1 MENLQKEIE
10 SILYTY
16 KSGNFLNAEKK
27 CKRLIKSYK
36 KQPFLYNLAGLILSA
51 ANKTDESLKYYFK
64 GLDLDPNY
72 AIIYNNIGLLFFNKG
87 GDYNIEKSKNFYEKS
102 ISLDKKLVEPCN
114 NLGNLYNSIGN
125 YEQSINYYNKAIKIN
140 SNFYL
145 SYFNLASVY
154 ITKGEFDDAK
164 KFLKICIK
172 TNPKFTQAHRSL
184 ARITKYKKDDNV
196 HVKQLISILRLTDY
210 KDTKNKIELC
220 FALGKAFEDLKDFKK
235 SFSYYKEGNILC
247 RKNIQFSIDDEKNK
261 INKIKDV
268 FNKKLFK
275 NFERTG
281 NETFS
286 PIFIL
291 GMPRSGTT
299 LVEQMLSNHS
309 EVYGC
314 DELNLIP
321 ELINKYFTNKVDN
334 FYKNSLNFGTNKFEQ
349 CGSEYILKI
358 NKITNNKARF
368 TDKLP
373 INFLNIGFIK
383 LILPNAKIINCVRG
397 AKDNI
402 FSIFKNYFSNQSLN
416 FAYDIK
422 ELVNYYNLYQN
433 LMIHW
438 NEMLPKFIY
447 KVKYENLVTKPKNE
461 IKNMLDFCNLSWED
475 SCLDFHKNK
484 RPIKTASDVQAR
496 KKVYKTSVNAWKNYK
511 ASLGNDFSR
520 INE

>member
-10 SILYTY
+10 SILITY
-16 KSGNFLNAEKK
+16 KSGNFLRAEKD
-27 CKRLIKSYK
+27 CKRLIQSYK

-51 ANKTDESLKYYFK
+51 SNKTDESLKYYLK
-64 GLDLDPNY
+64 GIDLDPNF
-72 AIIYNNIGLLFFNKG
+72 AIIYNNIGLLFFKKG
-87 GDYNIEKSKNFYEKS
+87 GEDNIKKAKKFYEKS
-102 ISLDKKLVEPCN
+102 ISLDKEIVEPCN

-125 YEQSINYYNKAIKIN
+125 YEQSINYYKKALEIN

-145 SYFNLASVY
+145 AHFNLASIY
-154 ITKGEFDDAK
+154 IARGDFDEAK
-164 KFLKICIK
+164 KSLKICIK
-172 TNPKFTQAHRSL
+172 ANPKFMQAHRSL
-184 ARITKYKKDDNV
+184 ARITTYNKTDNV
-196 HVKQLISILRLTDY
+196 HVNQVINLLKSTDD
-210 KDTKNKIELC
+210 KDINNKIELS
-220 FALGKAFEDLKDFKK
+220 FALGKAFEDLRDFKK
-235 SFSYYKEGNILC
+235 SFSYYKEANKLC
-247 RKNIQFSIDDEKNK
+247 RKNIQFSIENEKTK
-261 INKIKDV
+261 IQNIKDV

-275 NFERTG
+275 NFEKLNNIKT
-281 NETFS
+281 S

-314 DELNLIP
+314 DELNFIP
-321 ELINKYFTNKVDN
+321 ELINKYFTDKNNN
-334 FYKNSLNFGTNKFEQ
+334 FYKNYLNFDASKLDE
-349 CGSEYILKI
+349 CGNEYISKI
-358 NKITNNKARF
+358 NKITNSMVRS

-373 INFLNIGFIK
+373 INFLYIGFIK

-402 FSIFKNYFSNQSLN
+402 FSIFKNYFTNQSLN

-438 NEMLPKFIY
+438 DETLPKFIY
-447 KVKYENLVTKPKNE
+447 KVKYENLIVKPKNE
-461 IKNMLDFCNLSWED
+461 IKNMLDFCNLPWED

-484 RPIKTASDVQAR
+484 KSIKTASDVQAR
-496 KKVYKTSVNAWKNYK
+496 KKIYKTSVNSWKNYK
-511 ASLGNDFSR
+511 TFLCGDFFK